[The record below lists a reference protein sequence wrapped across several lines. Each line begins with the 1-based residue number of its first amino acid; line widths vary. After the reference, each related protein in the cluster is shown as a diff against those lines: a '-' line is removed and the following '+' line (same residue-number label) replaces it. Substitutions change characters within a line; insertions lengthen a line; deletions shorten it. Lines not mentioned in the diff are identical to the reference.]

1 MLCENPIQRSARA
14 HLTVPLTRQ
23 ALVLQLLVYFL
34 SREEPKQTSPAKQTA
49 RVRARVLG
57 ELAQAQQLSHSSTS
71 KDENPQWPQAPAL
84 F

>member
-34 SREEPKQTSPAKQTA
+34 SREEPKQTSPAKNQDNTKYES
-49 RVRARVLG
+49 L
-57 ELAQAQQLSHSSTS
+57 
-71 KDENPQWPQAPAL
+71 K